1 MILRETFRQFRA
13 VSSVLYLILRSII
26 WSIKYF
32 EGILKYFN
40 PGTKNTDTS
49 RIILSIDTPPSI
61 IRYLSK

>member
-1 MILRETFRQFRA
+1 MA
-13 VSSVLYLILRSII
+13 AYDCII